1 MQHKMLTF
9 ISRQAP
15 YGNNKAKLVMDAA
28 LAAAVFEQQV
38 NFLFMDDGVFQLVQD
53 QNSEFISSKTIG
65 RALETLELYGIEQV
79 LVDEASLQERHIAAG
94 DLCMPVKILKEK
106 ELQQLTTNSDVVINL

>member
-38 NFLFMDDGVFQLVQD
+38 NFLFMDDGVFQLVQN
-53 QNSEFISSKTIG
+53 QNAESISSKTIG

-79 LVDEASLQERHIAAG
+79 LVDEASLQERHIAAD
-94 DLCMPVKILKEK
+94 DLCMPVKILKAK